1 MDYIFF
7 AENNICNDIHD
18 HEHEIKFHSDTGC
31 TQPNNKFTKDASNFY
46 VVLEGTP
53 IITYTHD
60 GSVDQIQEVERIKD
74 YIDSL
79 SVPYID
85 YDELETGLRVHYY
98 TTDLPTNQWLEY
110 NNEWQSDTLTH
121 TIMQG
126 HHKVLVSH
134 FITDVPGN
142 YTLKYA
148 IVDSSIEM
156 NSETSK
162 LIFIN
167 GKAVTMNGNLYDG
180 DTCQVVSGNVH
191 FTTTER
197 AYVVVIEDAV

>member
-7 AENNICNDIHD
+7 AENSICNDADD
-18 HEHEIKFHSDTGC
+18 HEHGIKFHSDLEC
-31 TQPNNKFTKDASNFY
+31 TQPADKFTKDAGNFY
-46 VVLEGTP
+46 VVLEGSP
-53 IITYTHD
+53 YVTYTHND
-60 GSVDQIQEVERIKD
+60 SPEQLQEVERIKN

-79 SVPYID
+79 PIPYID
-85 YDELETGLRVHYY
+85 YEELEGGLRVDYY
-98 TTDLPTNQWLEY
+98 STDLPTNQWLDY
-110 NNEWQSDTLTH
+110 NNEWQSDILPC

-126 HHKVLVSH
+126 HHKILFSH
-134 FITDVPGN
+134 YITDVPGN

-148 IVDSSIEM
+148 IIDSSIEM
-156 NSETSK
+156 NSETTK
-162 LIFIN
+162 LVFIN